1 MNKPKPSVDKA
12 SGAKGSGDR
21 QDGTKD
27 GGKAGDPNRRLVFST
42 DPEPVTP
49 VAPVQLPTNPAAP
62 LRTRQQNTPV
72 LVMLDRKGRG
82 GKSVSVIKQ
91 VMSHPAGKE
100 ALLKLIKTKLGTGGT
115 IKDGD
120 IEIQGDHRDTIVTI
134 LKELGY
140 QAKRAG
146 G

>member
-1 MNKPKPSVDKA
+1 MSKSH
-12 SGAKGSGDR
+12 SGGNN
-21 QDGTKD
+21 
-27 GGKAGDPNRRLVFST
+27 KAGNSSSTGKDDSKRRVVFST

-49 VAPVQLPTNPAAP
+49 EPEIKLPPNPAAP
-62 LRTRQQNTPV
+62 LRARQLNTPV
-72 LVMLDRKGRG
+72 LVWLDRKGRG

-91 VMSHPAGKE
+91 VMSTPTGKE
-100 ALLKLIKTKLGTGGT
+100 ALLKLLKTRLGTGGT

-120 IEIQGDHRDTIVTI
+120 IEIQGDHRDTIVAV

-140 QAKRAG
+140 QAKKAG

>member
-1 MNKPKPSVDKA
+1 VSNS
-12 SGAKGSGDR
+12 
-21 QDGTKD
+21 
-27 GGKAGDPNRRLVFST
+27 KAGGEKKDSGEQAAPERRRLVFST

-49 VAPVQLPTNPAAP
+49 TAPAQLPPNPAAP
-62 LRTRQQNTPV
+62 FRSRQLNTPV

-91 VMSHPAGKE
+91 VLSPATGKD
-100 ALLKLIKTKLGTGGT
+100 ALLKLLKTKLGTGGT

-120 IEIQGDHRDTIVTI
+120 IEIQGDHRDTIVAI

>member
-1 MNKPKPSVDKA
+1 VSKPK
-12 SGAKGSGDR
+12 
-21 QDGTKD
+21 
-27 GGKAGDPNRRLVFST
+27 LVFST

-49 VAPVQLPTNPAAP
+49 TPQTQLPANPAAP
-62 LRTRQQNTPV
+62 MRSRQQNIPV

-91 VMSHPAGKE
+91 VMSPPAGKE

-115 IKDGD
+115 IKEGD
-120 IEIQGDHRDTIVTI
+120 IEIQGDHRDTIVAL

>member
-1 MNKPKPSVDKA
+1 MSKPKA
-12 SGAKGSGDR
+12 SG
-21 QDGTKD
+21 
-27 GGKAGDPNRRLVFST
+27 GKSSADDKNTSNRRIVFST
-42 DPEPVTP
+42 DPEPVP
-49 VAPVQLPTNPAAP
+49 PAEEVKLPPNPAAP
-62 LRTRQQNTPV
+62 VRSRQLNTPV

-91 VMSHPAGKE
+91 VLSPPAGKE
-100 ALLKLIKTKLGTGGT
+100 ALLKLLKTKLGTGGT

-120 IEIQGDHRDTIVTI
+120 IEIQGDHRDTIVAI
-134 LKELGY
+134 LKDLGY

>member
-1 MNKPKPSVDKA
+1 MSKPNQN
-12 SGAKGSGDR
+12 SGAKGSGE
-21 QDGTKD
+21 
-27 GGKAGDPNRRLVFST
+27 KAEGNRRLVFST

-49 VAPVQLPTNPAAP
+49 TPAAQLPPNPAGP
-62 LRTRQQNTPV
+62 VRSRQQNTPV
-72 LVMLDRKGRG
+72 LVWLDRKGRG
-82 GKSVSVIKQ
+82 GKTVSVIKQ
-91 VMSHPAGKE
+91 VMSPPAGKE
-100 ALLKLIKTKLGTGGT
+100 ALLKLLKTRLGAGGT
-115 IKDGD
+115 LKDGD